1 MAQFYKELK
10 DLRESRGISIEEISE
25 RTKIN
30 IQYLQNIESGNF
42 SEIDTPYLRL
52 FLRAYA
58 EEIGGD
64 SQRALE
70 QLDSFMG
77 TNPPAKLTNKNHDD
91 ESDEETSK
99 GDFLKNFKS
108 NKNLRQDYILAIFF
122 SFIFIFSIFVF
133 KKIYNEESDA
143 IGTNNGPLIKQ
154 KIKPLNNEDLIKD
167 YVKDQNSQEMLP
179 SGLNPPF
186 FVKFK
191 TVEQI
196 AYTFKNDTLP
206 AVNNIINANRE
217 LDLNAFV
224 EPSELIFTSTRGLTL
239 FINGTELK
247 QITGYQYPLKLIINP
262 TPPSLSIHRYK
273 PIFQ

>member
-30 IQYLQNIESGNF
+30 IQYLEDIELGNF
-42 SEIDTPYLRL
+42 GDIDTPYLRL

-77 TNPPAKLTNKNHDD
+77 TNPPAKLTNKTPED
-91 ESDEETSK
+91 EVEEELSNSK
-99 GDFLKNFKS
+99 LLNNFKS
-108 NKNLRQDYILAIFF
+108 NKKLRQDYLLAIFF
-122 SFIFIFSIFVF
+122 SLVFIFSIFIF
-133 KKIYNEESDA
+133 KKIYKEESDA
-143 IGTNNGPLIKQ
+143 VGTNNGPLIKQ
-154 KIKPLNNEDLIKD
+154 KIMPLNNEDLIKD
-167 YVKDQNSQEMLP
+167 YVKDQTSQEMLNV
-179 SGLNPPF
+179 SPPF

-191 TVEQI
+191 TVNQI

-206 AVNNIINANRE
+206 PVNDIINSNRE
-217 LDLNAFV
+217 LDLNPFV
-224 EPSELIFTSTRGLTL
+224 ELSELIFTSTQGLTL

-247 QITGYQYPLKLIINP
+247 QIAGYQYPMKLIINP
-262 TPPSLSIHRYK
+262 TPPSLSIHRFK
-273 PIFQ
+273 PIF

>member
-247 QITGYQYPLKLIINP
+247 QIAGYQYPLKLIINP
-262 TPPSLSIHRYK
+262 TPPSLFIHRYK

>member
-10 DLRESRGISIEEISE
+10 DLRESRGISIDEISE

-30 IQYLQNIESGNF
+30 IQYLQDIESGNF
-42 SEIDTPYLRL
+42 SEIETPYLRL

-77 TNPPAKLTNKNHDD
+77 TKSPTKISNINIEDD
-91 ESDEETSK
+91 NTEEISNNN
-99 GDFLKNFKS
+99 LSHNFKS
-108 NKNLRQDYILAIFF
+108 NKKLRQDYILAILF
-122 SFIFIFSIFVF
+122 SFLFLFSIIIF
-133 KKIYNEESDA
+133 KKIYNGESDA
-143 IGTNNGPLIKQ
+143 IGTNEGPLLKQ

-179 SGLNPPF
+179 VSPPF

-191 TVEQI
+191 TIDQI

-206 AVNNIINANRE
+206 PVNNIINANRE
-217 LDLNAFV
+217 LDLNPFV
-224 EPSELIFTSTRGLTL
+224 ELSELIFTSTNGLTL

-247 QITGYQYPLKLIINP
+247 QISGYRYPLKLIIDP

-273 PIFQ
+273 PLF